1 VTPTV
6 TPTPTPTATM
16 TPMPSMTWE
25 QVMELVKTQFVSTN
39 CGGKEIEEK
48 ENKQGMDLFIKY
60 ASEGFTEA
68 YFTNNVILIERA
80 DIKGEKC
87 FYILDGERRV
97 FILPGE
103 NEGEFI
109 YIPFPSDISP

>member
-1 VTPTV
+1 
-6 TPTPTPTATM
+6 
-16 TPMPSMTWE
+16 MTWE

-39 CGGKEIEEK
+39 CGGKGEIEEK

-68 YFTNNVILIERA
+68 YFTNNVILIERDA
-80 DIKGEKC
+80 DGEKC

-103 NEGEFI
+103 NEFI